1 MTLSA
6 VNVKYKMRERNN
18 IIIRKK
24 KKYMPEKI
32 NCTRN
37 IRFVVMLNEIF
48 INEK

>member
-18 IIIRKK
+18 IIIRK